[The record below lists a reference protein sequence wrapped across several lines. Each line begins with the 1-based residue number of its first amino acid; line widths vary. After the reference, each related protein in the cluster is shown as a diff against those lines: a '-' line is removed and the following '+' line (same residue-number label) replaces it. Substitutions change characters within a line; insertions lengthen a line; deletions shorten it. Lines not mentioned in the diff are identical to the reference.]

1 MPTQDELEALHREIL
16 VDRALN
22 VLFIRRPEMQIRG
35 DFEGNENGYVLGR
48 WLQLQNPPL
57 QITGDNLVLAFDAC
71 KKAGTLELRESED
84 EKTAREA
91 AEQKAEVERKLRE
104 QDEAHR
110 AALIAEND
118 RSKPAGRPSHVE
130 MERQKAEAEA
140 AQRAGVE
147 AVKKRIEDIRKQV
160 TEGPPTIYY
169 PERKP
174 KGDVDPRHGK
184 IDWVKTTAERKRLGL
199 ITPDSTDDKE
209 KQWYEDNK

>member
-1 MPTQDELEALHREIL
+1 MPTQEELDSLYQDIMI
-16 VDRALN
+16 DRAIN
-22 VLFIRRPEMQIRG
+22 GLFMRRPEMQLRG
-35 DFEGNENGYVLGR
+35 DFAGNTNGEVMGR
-48 WLQLQNPPL
+48 WLGSQNPPL
-57 QITGDNLVLAFDAC
+57 EITTDNLVLAFDAC

-91 AEQKAEVERKLRE
+91 QEQRAEVERKLRE

-140 AQRAGVE
+140 TRQAGVE

-174 KGDVDPRHGK
+174 NGDVDPRHGK
-184 IDWVKTTAERKRLGL
+184 IDWVKTTAERKRLGF
-199 ITPDSTDDKE
+199 TDDSTDDKE
-209 KQWYEDNK
+209 RQWYEDNK